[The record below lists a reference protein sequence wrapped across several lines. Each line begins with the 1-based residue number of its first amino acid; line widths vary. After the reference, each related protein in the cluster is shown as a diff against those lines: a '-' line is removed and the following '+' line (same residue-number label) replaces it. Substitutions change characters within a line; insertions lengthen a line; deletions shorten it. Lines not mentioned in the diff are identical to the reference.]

1 MFVFVNSTDLLFLF
15 FVIYLFIY
23 LSVCLSIY
31 VRQSLTIIAVAGLE
45 STTQT
50 RMALNSQISPCLC
63 VWSAD
68 IKCKL
73 VALLNEEDPMN
84 S

>member
-45 STTQT
+45 STT
-50 RMALNSQISPCLC
+50 
-63 VWSAD
+63 
-68 IKCKL
+68 
-73 VALLNEEDPMN
+73 
-84 S
+84 